1 MKINKHIYLVGFM
14 GCGKSTVA
22 KTLSKELGVTY
33 IDTDIQIVEEQKMP
47 VSEIFDTYG
56 EEHFRKLE
64 TDLLKRLSE
73 AKPLIIACGG
83 GMATRD
89 CNIAIMK
96 NSGLVVMLTAK
107 PETIYERV
115 RYNKNRPLLNDNM
128 NVEYISG
135 LMEKRLGFYNKAADV
150 KVETDDVSPEDI
162 VKKIVEIFD
171 EM

>member
-1 MKINKHIYLVGFM
+1 MIINKHIYLVGFM

-22 KTLSKELGVTY
+22 RELSKELGITY
-33 IDTDIQIVEEQKMP
+33 IDTDNQIVEEQNMP

-56 EEHFRKLE
+56 EEYFRKLE
-64 TDLLKRLSE
+64 TELLERLSD

-89 CNIAIMK
+89 CNIELMK
-96 NSGLVVMLTAK
+96 DSGLVVMLSAT

-115 RYNKNRPLLNDNM
+115 RFNRNRPLLNGNM
-128 NVEYISG
+128 NVEYISS
-135 LMEKRLGFYNKAADV
+135 LMEKRLLFYNKAADV
-150 KVETDDVSPEDI
+150 VVETDERTPEDI
-162 VKKIVEIFD
+162 VKKIVEIFE

>member
-1 MKINKHIYLVGFM
+1 MIINKHIYLVGFM

-22 KTLSKELGVTY
+22 RELSKELGITY
-33 IDTDIQIVEEQKMP
+33 IDTDNQIVEEQNMP

-56 EEHFRKLE
+56 EEYFRKLE
-64 TDLLKRLSE
+64 TELLERLSD

-89 CNIAIMK
+89 CNIELMK
-96 NSGLVVMLTAK
+96 DSGLVVMLSAK

-115 RYNKNRPLLNDNM
+115 RFNRNRPLLNGNM
-128 NVEYISG
+128 NVEYISS
-135 LMEKRLGFYNKAADV
+135 LMEKRLLFYNKAADV
-150 KVETDDVSPEDI
+150 VVETDERTPEDI
-162 VKKIVEIFD
+162 VKKIVEIFE